1 MERASLKD
9 CSRWKNSR
17 SRLLWRLV
25 AGLAM
30 IAVVSGPSRAR
41 AQDGGYATT
50 LKYVIHFYPRWF
62 TYWQEYFTSTN
73 RLVGPDRMAPIY
85 HDVVAPNDDTLY
97 VSSFMELTQEPM
109 ILTIPTTKVTYSL
122 LVLDP
127 YGDVITVGIDNKT
140 PGTYALTGPDWN
152 GTLPAGVTQIA
163 VPLNLT
169 QWIIRADKFSPSGK
183 NQIPEAAIFR
193 SSLRA
198 GTLTEYLTD
207 PSMTTPVIVPVELA
221 SIPFKGLAD
230 ILSTESSIE
239 FLKELQTAVAS
250 AGTPPL
256 SPDEQLLSDRF
267 NQLFEMRGPNSSAFT
282 DATRKAHSLIVAD
295 YVTHRGTNK
304 WIHFTNIGI
313 WSNANDLDRS
323 AITEFI
329 QYGNG
334 IDTAAYYQTF
344 NDGNGAPLIADL
356 SKGYVLTFPAGQ
368 TPETTRFWSVTAYI
382 PGSITLVSNNSN
394 KYVVGSYT
402 PGLQAN
408 SDGSTSI
415 YMFSTLPKGVPTA
428 NWLPVP
434 RGRFNIMLRDY
445 GPAGSVANDT
455 YIPPPIVAMKVSQL
469 SH

>member
-1 MERASLKD
+1 MERGSLKH
-9 CSRWKNSR
+9 CSHWSDSW
-17 SRLLWRLV
+17 SRLLCRLI
-25 AGLAM
+25 AGLAI
-30 IAVVSGPSRAR
+30 IAVFTGQSAAR
-41 AQDGGYATT
+41 TQDGAYATT

-62 TYWQEYFTSTN
+62 TYWQEKFTSTN

-97 VSSFMELTQEPM
+97 VSSFMDLTQEPV
-109 ILTIPTTKVTYSL
+109 ILTIPATTVTYSL

-127 YGDVITVGIDNKT
+127 YGDVLPIGIDNKT
-140 PGTYALTGPDWN
+140 PGTYALTGPDWT
-152 GTLPAGVTQIA
+152 GTLPAGVTPIA
-163 VPLNLT
+163 VTLNVT
-169 QWIIRADKFSPSGK
+169 QWIIRADKFSPSGGD
-183 NQIPEAAIFR
+183 QIPEAAIFR

-230 ILSTESSIE
+230 ILSTKDSIE

-256 SPDEQLLSDRF
+256 SPDEQLLSERF
-267 NQLFEMRGPNSSAFT
+267 NQLFEMRSSDLSAFIK
-282 DATRKAHSLIVAD
+282 ATRKAHSLIVAD
-295 YVTHRGTNK
+295 YVTHKGTNN

-313 WSNANDLDRS
+313 WSDAQDLDRS
-323 AITEFI
+323 AITEYI

-334 IDTAAYYQTF
+334 IDTAAYYQAF
-344 NDGNGAPLIADL
+344 QDGNAKPLSANL
-356 SKGYVLTFPAGQ
+356 SKGYVLTFPQGQ
-368 TPETTRFWSVTAYI
+368 TPETSRFWSVTAYV
-382 PGSITLVSNNSN
+382 PDSITLVPNDAN

-402 PGLQAN
+402 PGLQTN
-408 SDGSTSI
+408 GDGSTSI
-415 YMFSTLPKGVPTA
+415 YMFPKLPIGVPAA

-445 GPAGSVANDT
+445 GPLGSVANDT
-455 YIPPPIVAMKVSQL
+455 YVPPPVVATKVSQL
-469 SH
+469 PH